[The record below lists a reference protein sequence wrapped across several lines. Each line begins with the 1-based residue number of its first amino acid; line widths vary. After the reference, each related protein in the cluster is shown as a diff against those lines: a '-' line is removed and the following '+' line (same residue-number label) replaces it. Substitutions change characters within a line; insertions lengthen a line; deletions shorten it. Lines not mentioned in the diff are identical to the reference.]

1 MIWNEIK
8 AAGNILGHKT
18 SKQEIQDLFGVIERD
33 LGDAKVKGLSSD
45 RRFATAYNA
54 ALQAATIVMHCL
66 GYRAK
71 SEAHHYTT
79 FMFLREALGG
89 RFAGLAD
96 YFNACRAKRNIT
108 DYDRAGEI
116 SDKEADELVKETMR
130 FYGEIKNWV
139 SEKFPQYFKS

>member
-1 MIWNEIK
+1 MIWNEMK
-8 AAGNILGHKT
+8 AAGNILEYKT
-18 SKQEIQDLFGVIERD
+18 SKEEIQGLFGIIERD
-33 LGDAKVKGLSSD
+33 LEDAKIEGLSAD

-54 ALQAATIVMHCL
+54 ALQVATIVMHCL

-89 RFAGLAD
+89 KYRELAD
-96 YFNACRAKRNIT
+96 YFNACRAKRNVT

-116 SDKEADELVKETMR
+116 SNKEADELLQEAVK
-130 FYGEIKNWV
+130 FYDEIKN
-139 SEKFPQYFKS
+139 